1 MFTGSM
7 VALVTPMQKD
17 GAIDQHSLHDLIEW
31 HIASGT
37 DALVVAGSTG
47 ESTTLTRDEKYDLIA
62 NVVKQVAKRIPVIAG
77 TGTASTQQT
86 IELTRD
92 AKKAGAD
99 AALIVT
105 PYVIRPSQNGLY
117 EHYKAITEAVTLPII
132 LYNVPTRTASDL
144 LPETVQKLSKI
155 QTIIGIKEAT
165 GNLDRAMHIAQLCG
179 KDFPIYSG
187 DDPTALDL
195 MLQGAKGVISV
206 TANVAPRKMHEFCK
220 VTLAGNKAL
229 AEKLHTELMPLHKKL
244 FLETNPVP
252 TKWALHEM
260 GLIPPGIRLPL
271 LPLDSQYHA
280 ELREAL
286 FETGVL
292 HGKTIM

>member
-17 GAIDQHSLHDLIEW
+17 GSIDKQSLHDLIEW
-31 HIASGT
+31 HITSGT
-37 DALVVAGSTG
+37 AAVVVAGSTG
-47 ESTTLTRDEKYDLIA
+47 ESSTLTSDEKYDIIA
-62 NVVKQVAKRIPVIAG
+62 SVVEQVAKRIPVIAG

-117 EHYKAITEAVTLPII
+117 EHYKAIAEAVTLPII

-144 LPETVQKLSKI
+144 LPETIQKLSKI
-155 QTIIGIKEAT
+155 QTIIGVKEAT
-165 GNLDRAMHIAQLCG
+165 GKLDRAIQIAQLCG
-179 KDFPIYSG
+179 KEFPIYSG

-195 MLQGAKGVISV
+195 ILNGAKGVISV
-206 TANVAPRKMHEFCK
+206 TANVAPRKMHEFCEAA
-220 VTLAGNKAL
+220 LGSNKTL
-229 AEKLHTELMPLHKKL
+229 AEKLNAELMPLHKKL

-252 TKWALHEM
+252 AKWALHEM

-280 ELREAL
+280 ELRAAL

-292 HGKTIM
+292 HEKTIM